1 MATVI
6 SQRALRFGL
15 IGAALAAA
23 AIYFCTYTVD
33 EREQALVLAFGE
45 PREVVKDP
53 GLHFKLPP
61 PFNNVL
67 YFEDRILR
75 LETPSREV
83 ISRDQRRLVVDSF
96 ALWRITDPLKFYQ
109 SVRTIGTA
117 EQRISANLNTAL
129 LRVLSGQNFAA
140 LLTADR
146 ATTMNQIRNE
156 ARDSSAAFGVDI
168 IDVRIRRAD
177 LPDANLVATYNRMNT
192 ERQREAADFRAKG
205 QEAAQITRAEADR
218 QALELVSNARR
229 DAEYIRGEADAARN
243 GILADA
249 FGGDPEFY
257 GFYRHML
264 AYERVFGEGSAGT
277 SAVLTPESN
286 PFLRYFQD
294 MAGGSERITALPALP
309 DIPGGYVAPSFPR
322 GPVIEPPVIEGVTPA
337 PATQTETEAG
347 TETGTPGFN
356 GSLLEPAPAASEV
369 EAAPAAPFAPLLE
382 PAPAPAA
389 PQENGEEE
397 AAPAPL

>member
-45 PREVVKDP
+45 PRDVVKDP

-67 YFEDRILR
+67 YFEDRIIR
-75 LETPSREV
+75 LEIASREV
-83 ISRDQRRLVVDSF
+83 ISRDQRRLVVDAF
-96 ALWRITDPLKFYQ
+96 AHWRITDPLRFYQ

-117 EQRISANLNTAL
+117 EQRITANLNTAL
-129 LRVLSGQNFAA
+129 LQVLSRHNFSA
-140 LLTADR
+140 LLSADR
-146 ATTMNQIRNE
+146 ATTMEQIRNM
-156 ARDSSAAFGVDI
+156 ARESSLAFGVDI
-168 IDVRIRRAD
+168 LDVRIRRAD
-177 LPDANLVATYNRMNT
+177 LPEANLQATYQRMNT

-229 DAEYIRGEADAARN
+229 DAEYIRGEADAERN
-243 GILADA
+243 RILADA

-277 SAVLTPESN
+277 SAVLTPDSN

-294 MAGGSERITALPALP
+294 MGGRSSAASELPPLP
-309 DIPGGYVAPSFPR
+309 EIPGGYIPPTFPR
-322 GPVIEPPVIEGVTPA
+322 APVIEPPILEGLEGLNGGA
-337 PATQTETEAG
+337 AT
-347 TETGTPGFN
+347 GFN
-356 GSLLEPAPAASEV
+356 GSLLEPAPAP
-369 EAAPAAPFAPLLE
+369 EAAPAPQLESAPAPE
-382 PAPAPAA
+382 APEAAPAPEAPAPEAPAPEAPAEVPAPAPA
-389 PQENGEEE
+389 EE
-397 AAPAPL
+397 